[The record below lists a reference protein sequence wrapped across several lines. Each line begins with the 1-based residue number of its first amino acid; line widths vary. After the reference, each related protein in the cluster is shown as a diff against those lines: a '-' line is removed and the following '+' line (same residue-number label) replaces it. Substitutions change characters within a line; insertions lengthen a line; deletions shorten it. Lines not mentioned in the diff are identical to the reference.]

1 MLTKAGTQNTY
12 NPNVRIANWN
22 EDKELNTLKTK
33 EYLRK
38 KERGEL
44 LVHQVQS
51 LLNKSLQEVGLSYSK
66 DGYVHFGDHVMLYSV
81 ATEGVVSVDMSTP
94 IKSAD
99 KQGAY
104 TVTSSTLTQ
113 APVARNV
120 FVIEPYGNDAQNGS
134 VLRLGQPFRLRT
146 NPKLTEAWLQ
156 SQPVGTMTFAK
167 GSHKQEVCVIP
178 DNRTYD
184 TVWIAQYKDIDQRF
198 EMEGKEVPSNAEV
211 IIHHAATKSG
221 LASDKSFNAFN
232 DFGQEFEVCSYSH
245 ITSHKKQTLG
255 SEQIGRATT
264 DVPVRTEASNNHF
277 AFLTASVPELDP
289 SNRPAEAAPA
299 AGEASF

>member
-12 NPNVRIANWN
+12 TCNVRIANWN
-22 EDKELNTLKTK
+22 EDRELNTLKTK

-66 DGYVHFGDHVMLYSV
+66 DGYVHYGDHIMLYSV

-94 IKSAD
+94 IASAD

-104 TVTSSTLTQ
+104 SVTSSTLTQ

-120 FVIEPYGNDAQNGS
+120 FVIEPYGDQRNGD

-146 NPKLTEAWLQ
+146 NPKLATAWLQ

-167 GSHKQEVCVIP
+167 QSHNQEVCVVP

-184 TVWIAQYKDIDQRF
+184 TVWVAQYKDIDQRF
-198 EMEGKEVPSNAEV
+198 EMEGKEVPSNAEI
-211 IIHHAATKSG
+211 IIHHAATKAG
-221 LASDKSFNAFN
+221 LASSKSHKAFN
-232 DFGQEFEVCSYSH
+232 DFGQEFEVCSFSH
-245 ITSHKKQTLG
+245 ITNHKKQTLG
-255 SEQIGRATT
+255 QEKSGLSTT
-264 DVPVRTEASNNHF
+264 DIPVRTEASNNHF

-289 SNRPAEAAPA
+289 SNQSAEEAPA

>member
-1 MLTKAGTQNTY
+1 MTKAGTQNTY

-22 EDKELNTLKTK
+22 EDKELNTLKTQ

-44 LVHQVQS
+44 LVHKVQS
-51 LLNKSLQEVGLSYSK
+51 LLNKSLQEVALSFSK
-66 DGYVHFGDHVMLYSV
+66 DGFVHYGDHIMLYSV

-94 IKSAD
+94 LQSND
-99 KQGAY
+99 KQGAFS
-104 TVTSSTLTQ
+104 VTSSTLTQ

-120 FVIEPYGNDAQNGS
+120 FIIEPYGRDSQPGS

-146 NPKLTEAWLQ
+146 NPKLTDAWLQ

-167 GSHKQEVCVIP
+167 QSHNQEVCVIP

-184 TVWIAQYKDIDQRF
+184 TVWVAQYKDIDQRF
-198 EMEGKEVPSNAEV
+198 EMEGSEVPSNAEV
-211 IIHHAATKSG
+211 IIHHAATKAG
-221 LASDKSFNAFN
+221 LCSENSYNAFN
-232 DFGQEFEVCSYSH
+232 DFGKEFEMSCHSS
-245 ITSHKKQTLG
+245 ITNHKKQILG
-255 SEQIGRATT
+255 QERGGHTT
-264 DVPVRTEASNNHF
+264 ADIAVRIDAKTNHF

-289 SNRPAEAAPA
+289 SNQPAAPA
-299 AGEASF
+299 AGGEASF